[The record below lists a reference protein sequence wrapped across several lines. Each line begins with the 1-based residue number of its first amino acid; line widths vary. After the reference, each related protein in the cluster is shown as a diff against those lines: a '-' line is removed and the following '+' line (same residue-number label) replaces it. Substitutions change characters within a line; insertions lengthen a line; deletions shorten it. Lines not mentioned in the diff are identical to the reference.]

1 MRLKNV
7 IFLTLL
13 FISIF
18 INKSQAQNVRPI
30 TLNEILSYVAKN
42 NYDLKIS
49 NEEFKSS
56 KADLNQSN
64 AIFLPSIAV
73 SHTGISTTN
82 PLMAFGSKLNQEILT
97 PADFDPSLLNNPR
110 KTQNFA
116 TKIEVKQPILNFD
129 GFLMR
134 KAAKSKMNA
143 FKLKDNR
150 SKKYINLEV
159 KKAFMQLQL
168 AYKSVIVINKALEA
182 GKANLKMANDN
193 FKQGYLQ
200 KADLLA
206 VKIRVTEIEN
216 QLETAKNQ
224 IKNASDY
231 IYYLMGEQSG
241 IKLKPKSELIA
252 EVDTTLY
259 ENSFNEN
266 RDDIVAMQKSEEAY
280 KYLFKASK
288 RTYLPKLNAFGSYEL
303 YDSKLFGT
311 QAKGY
316 LVGAQLSWD
325 VFNGFK
331 RIGKIQKNKAEF
343 EKAQINLE
351 QYKTKSNLEF
361 NKAIRQLKSAE
372 RTLKLKEQSVSQSKE
387 ALRIRTNRFK
397 QGLEKTSDLLMA
409 EAQSLKMQL
418 AYYQSVFNYNYTKAY
433 VQFLS
438 K

>member
-129 GFLMR
+129 GFLRR

-418 AYYQSVFNYNYTKAY
+418 AYYQSV
-433 VQFLS
+433 
-438 K
+438 

>member
-418 AYYQSVFNYNYTKAY
+418 AYYQSVFNYNYTKVY